1 MSLKQEIVVTSAG
14 VACPIGVG
22 LDAVW
27 SSLLEG
33 RSGVRRL
40 NLFDSPDMPTPF
52 GGEVVDFDAK
62 KFVKNRK
69 SLKVMSRDIQ
79 LAVAAAEMAVSS
91 AGISAKPLDPERF
104 GVLFGADV
112 IPCDLSELV
121 PAFRSCIVEGKFD
134 FHRWG
139 HAAMAEMFPLW
150 LLKYLPNMLA
160 CHIGLAH
167 DARGPNNTLTL
178 GDVSCLSAAIEATRV
193 IERGQADAMLSGGAG
208 SRIHPM
214 RIFRG
219 IAHELSRR
227 GDEPEKAGRP
237 FDADRDGM
245 VNGEGA
251 AAFLLETFDHAKRR
265 EVAPLAKILAHASAY
280 ERLDSGDSESALR
293 GGAIRRVL
301 SSVLKDAI
309 MGPEG
314 IGCVI
319 AQGYST
325 RIDDQ
330 REAQAIRDVLGD
342 VAVTA
347 PSSCF
352 GHSGAGCGAVE
363 LAVAILA
370 LKHCKIPPTLNYEN
384 SDSACPVNVV
394 HGEPRAL
401 ESPTALVLSH
411 SQQGQA
417 VAMLLGS
424 A

>member
-1 MSLKQEIVVTSAG
+1 MSLKKEIVVTSAG
-14 VACPIGVG
+14 VACPIGIA

-27 SSLLEG
+27 ASLLEG

-40 NLFDSPDMPTPF
+40 NLFDAPDMPTPF
-52 GGEVVDFDAK
+52 GGEVDGFDAK

-79 LAVAAAEMAVSS
+79 LAVAAAEMAASS
-91 AGISAKPLDPERF
+91 AGISANPLDPERF

-112 IPCDLSELV
+112 IPCELAELV

-139 HAAMAEMFPLW
+139 YAAMSEMFPLW

-178 GDVSCLSAAIEATRV
+178 GDVSCVSAAIEAFRV
-193 IERGQADAMLSGGAG
+193 LERGQADAMLSGGAG

-219 IAHELSRR
+219 ISHELSRR
-227 GDEPEKAGRP
+227 GDEPEKACRP

-251 AAFLLETFDHAKRR
+251 AAFLWETQDHAKRR
-265 EVAPLAKILAHASAY
+265 EAVPLAKILAHTSAY
-280 ERLDSGDSESALR
+280 ERIDTGNPESELR
-293 GGAIRRVL
+293 GGAIRRALAGVL
-301 SSVLKDAI
+301 QEANL
-309 MGPEG
+309 GPRG
-314 IGCVI
+314 VGCVI
-319 AQGYST
+319 AHGFST
-325 RIDDQ
+325 RLDDQ
-330 REAQAIRDVLGD
+330 REARAIRAVLGD

-352 GHSGAGCGAVE
+352 GHFGAGCGAVE
-363 LAVAILA
+363 IAAAILSIM
-370 LKHCKIPPTLNYEN
+370 HRQIPPTMNYERP
-384 SDSACPVNVV
+384 DPACPIDVV
-394 HGEPRAL
+394 HEEPRVL

-417 VAMLLGS
+417 VAMLLG
-424 A
+424 AP